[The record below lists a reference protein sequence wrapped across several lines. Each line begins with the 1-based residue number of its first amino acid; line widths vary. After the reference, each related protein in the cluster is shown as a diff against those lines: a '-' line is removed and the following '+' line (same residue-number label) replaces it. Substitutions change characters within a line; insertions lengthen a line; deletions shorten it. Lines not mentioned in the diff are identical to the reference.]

1 MYFKFVDFKFNRDIY
16 IFVVILVVIV
26 GVGFIYIVVIM
37 VCRSLVYVII
47 YRLKKLYEKVGKKRK
62 ELIFI
67 F

>member
-47 YRLKKLYEKVGKKRK
+47 YRLKK
-62 ELIFI
+62 
-67 F
+67 

>member
-47 YRLKKLYEKVGKKRK
+47 YRLKKIVRESREKRK